1 MSLMQIKFLYLQI
14 HSPANKSWVLQ
25 SLPDYPG
32 PRSVP
37 WRVNTDVLRLAV
49 DVFLKESDPR
59 MLAALSLP
67 LHPDNIPPP
76 QLVESIK
83 VAGITCF

>member
-1 MSLMQIKFLYLQI
+1 M
-14 HSPANKSWVLQ
+14 
-25 SLPDYPG
+25 
-32 PRSVP
+32 
-37 WRVNTDVLRLAV
+37 NTDVLRLAV

-76 QLVESIK
+76 QLDESIK